1 MLNVMRDD
9 EGFFNIIF
17 TILEILISFSGL
29 IGFLMVLLLDEEY
42 EGFKILIT
50 LCMLL
55 RLKLGNWHF
64 FWGFNIWIKSVEET
78 NGSHSLDVVMH
89 L

>member
-1 MLNVMRDD
+1 
-9 EGFFNIIF
+9 
-17 TILEILISFSGL
+17 
-29 IGFLMVLLLDEEY
+29 MVLLLDEEY